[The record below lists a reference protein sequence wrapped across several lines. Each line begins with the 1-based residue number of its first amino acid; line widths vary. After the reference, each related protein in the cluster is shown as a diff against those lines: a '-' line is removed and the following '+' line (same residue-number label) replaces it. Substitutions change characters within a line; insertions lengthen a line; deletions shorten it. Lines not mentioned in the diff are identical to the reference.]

1 MWKSD
6 TFEIHLDKRNKER
19 LTMTTSIQ
27 VSAQD
32 MAALVEAE
40 RVRAK
45 LNLGPGLDSS
55 LTSSGVA
62 ANLFSVYPSGQ
73 PTNPSQPEVWA
84 AVSRI
89 FNQPSSHQ
97 QQPQN
102 FHHLQQAVREQQ
114 PSTSANAFSS
124 DESSPPRSDTCT

>member
-1 MWKSD
+1 
-6 TFEIHLDKRNKER
+6 
-19 LTMTTSIQ
+19 MTTSIQ

-45 LNLGPGLDSS
+45 LNLGPGLDAS
-55 LTSSGVA
+55 LTSSGLA